1 MKQQLLLLPGLMCN
15 EKLWSKMNLTNYK
28 TFDIPREDTID
39 EMVEQLHISFAKYKE
54 PINLV
59 GFSLGGYLALKY
71 VIKYPTRINKALI
84 ISSGIDSLKETEI
97 LKRKKML
104 ETLKRNNINSLSFMA
119 ISQLLEDKTNEENL
133 DIINQMFDELG
144 LEVYNQQLLATMR
157 RKPLFDELIN
167 VNAPIQFLSATN
179 DSLVNLEPINKLC
192 EMKDNFQ
199 LKTLDTDSHMLPLEY
214 EHFLYKEIQNFF

>member
-28 TFDIPREDTID
+28 IFDIPREDTID
-39 EMVEQLHISFAKYKE
+39 EMVEQLHISFSKYKE

-71 VIKYPTRINKALI
+71 IIKYPTRINKALI

-97 LKRKKML
+97 IKRKKML
-104 ETLKRNNINSLSFMA
+104 ETLKRNNIKSLSFIA

-144 LEVYNQQLLATMR
+144 LEVYNQQLFATMR

-167 VNAPIQFLSATN
+167 VSTPIQFLSATN
-179 DSLVNLEPINKLC
+179 DPLVNLEPINKLC
-192 EMKDNFQ
+192 QMKDNFQ

>member
-157 RKPLFDELIN
+157 RKPLFNELIN
-167 VNAPIQFLSATN
+167 VTSPIQFLSATN

-214 EHFLYKEIQNFF
+214 EHFLYKEIQTFF

>member
-1 MKQQLLLLPGLMCN
+1 MKQPLLLLPGLMCN

-28 TFDIPREDTID
+28 TFDIPKEDTID
-39 EMVEQLHISFAKYKE
+39 EMIEQLHISFSKYKE
-54 PINLV
+54 PINLI

-157 RKPLFDELIN
+157 RKSLFDKLIN
-167 VNAPIQFLSATN
+167 VTSPIQFLSATN

>member
-39 EMVEQLHISFAKYKE
+39 EMVEQLHISFSKYKE

-167 VNAPIQFLSATN
+167 VTSPIQFLSATN

>member
-1 MKQQLLLLPGLMCN
+1 MKQPLLLLPGLMCN

-28 TFDIPREDTID
+28 TFDIPKEDTID
-39 EMVEQLHISFAKYKE
+39 EMIEQLHISFSKYKE
-54 PINLV
+54 PINLI

-157 RKPLFDELIN
+157 RKSLFDKLIN
-167 VNAPIQFLSATN
+167 VTSPIQFLSAIN

-214 EHFLYKEIQNFF
+214 EHFLHKEIQNFF